1 MKHTACLSL
10 LLALLLAL
18 SLPAAALEAA
28 ADSIAALGDQELLT
42 LYQLVT
48 REAKARGLSLN
59 AAISC
64 PAGRYIVG
72 QDIAEGVYRIT
83 CTATA
88 GDDVTRAIGGLGSV
102 YEGLGGETSAYGALF
117 SSLGSL
123 YAAADEGALVEIVGD
138 FGVTQRSFHLKKGQ
152 SVDITLS
159 GRVAL
164 VISDGT
170 CELETGLT
178 Q

>member
-48 REAKARGLSLN
+48 REAKARELSLN
-59 AAISC
+59 VAISC

-102 YEGLGGETSAYGALF
+102 YEGLGGETRPFLPGLAG
-117 SSLGSL
+117 
-123 YAAADEGALVEIVGD
+123 
-138 FGVTQRSFHLKKGQ
+138 QRVFCAVPAKRRLCVITIFCNHCKTYFKKMQ
-152 SVDITLS
+152 
-159 GRVAL
+159 
-164 VISDGT
+164 
-170 CELETGLT
+170 
-178 Q
+178 